1 LPIETRFL
9 SEGCVAYALVNL
21 RKEMIELLKE
31 ADLTHENI
39 NAVFKGWFDQLEL
52 VPASGFKSP
61 VEKDIT
67 IEHGVSNPDS

>member
-1 LPIETRFL
+1 
-9 SEGCVAYALVNL
+9 
-21 RKEMIELLKE
+21 MIELLKE